1 MVLKMNTKRII
12 ALMEQY
18 KRTARINGDTRSEG
32 QIKFILDLIANGFE
46 IKEAI
51 DFAMNDMSF
60 TNTTCR
66 CINHIS
72 TYLD

>member
-1 MVLKMNTKRII
+1 MNTQEKII
-12 ALMEQY
+12 ALIEQY

-32 QIKFILDLIANGFE
+32 QIKFILDLVENGLT

-51 DFAMNDMSF
+51 DFAMNDMIF

-66 CINHIS
+66 CINHIEK
-72 TYLD
+72 YLD

>member
-1 MVLKMNTKRII
+1 MNTQKKII

-32 QIKFILDLIANGFE
+32 QIKFILDLIECGIS
-46 IKEAI
+46 IKESI
-51 DFAMNDMSF
+51 EIAMDQVPF

-66 CINHIS
+66 CIDHIS